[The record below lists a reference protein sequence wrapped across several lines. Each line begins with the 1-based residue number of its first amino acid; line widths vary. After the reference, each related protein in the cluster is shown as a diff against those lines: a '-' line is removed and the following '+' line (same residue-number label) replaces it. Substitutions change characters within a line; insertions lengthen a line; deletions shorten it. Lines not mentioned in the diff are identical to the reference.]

1 MENPLEENES
11 KEDKV
16 GEAKGNDDDAP
27 DKPIATWSYCHKCD
41 KIVSPLTYI
50 SDNTW
55 KFSFGKF
62 LEVNFYNR
70 DSIVNSP
77 WCSCN
82 CQMNSVLYFACGK
95 LAARFSY
102 ERITPFGVFVRKCL
116 PLDYRFHYQEAISQ
130 LDLISSESKS
140 LFANFK
146 QHIDNISLEARSLFN
161 SAMNRPEH
169 LQTVFSELGKIAS
182 ECDHTSRLLQTKIL
196 SVTNNFVEDDG
207 AATKNLFRFPLVA
220 RRYLYNVASVWNEK
234 LSAAGQAITAMKKI
248 ATASANFQDSAIASN
263 VPSNINEGL
272 NEELAEGMKRLNK
285 LIDYYQ
291 RHNVTDITQVLPSSV
306 HGPTESQTEG
316 EFDEYFDDPESSID
330 FSDGV
335 DADVLASRRRL
346 KHAQVGSQQKNEKP
360 TKMLGTR
367 RSVGAVSKHEH
378 GTEVR
383 PLKSKTP
390 GDAVKSAFSSL
401 FNRGGRNLDRYIV
414 DLGLFSEGRPRLVP
428 GLDGMVVPVVDN
440 QLSSIIAYSLASVE
454 YAKQFRHFKKA
465 IFVDSAASPDTA
477 NEPPFSQS
485 SRQQTSPI
493 TGSEA
498 DGDRSVERQM
508 LNRNKSHI
516 KHTFRDFD
524 SKGQITCKFV
534 CTTYWATQFSAV
546 RRCFLS
552 KSSVKAGGSAVD
564 NEIEENYVQSLSSA
578 DTWAAS
584 GGKSVRAILMT
595 DNIQT

>member
-1 MENPLEENES
+1 MEKPLEDDDT
-11 KEDKV
+11 KDGRED
-16 GEAKGNDDDAP
+16 EAKSQDDDAL

-41 KIVSPLTYI
+41 RIVSPLTYV
-50 SDNTW
+50 SDHTW

-70 DSIVNSP
+70 DTVVNSP

-82 CQMNSVLYFACGK
+82 AQTNTVLYFACGK

-102 ERITPFGVFVRKCL
+102 ERISPVGVFVRKSL
-116 PLDYRFHYQEAISQ
+116 PLDYKFHYQEAISQ
-130 LDLISSESKS
+130 LDLISSESKM

-182 ECDHTSRLLQTKIL
+182 ECDHTSRILQTKIL
-196 SVTNNFVEDDG
+196 SVTNNFVDNDK
-207 AATKNLFRFPLVA
+207 AAAKNLFRFPLVA

-234 LSAAGQAITAMKKI
+234 LSAAGQAIAAMKKI
-248 ATASANFQDSAIASN
+248 AAASVSFQDGTMTPN

-272 NEELAEGMKRLNK
+272 NEELAEGMTRLSK

-291 RHNVTDITQVLPSSV
+291 RHNITDITQVLPSSV
-306 HGPTESQTEG
+306 PGPTESQADG
-316 EFDEYFDDPESSID
+316 EFDEYFDDPDSSID

-346 KHAQVGSQQKNEKP
+346 KHAQGGIQSKTEKP
-360 TKMLGTR
+360 TKVLGTR
-367 RSVGAVSKHEH
+367 RSGDGSKQES
-378 GTEVR
+378 GSEVR

-390 GDAVKSAFSSL
+390 GGAVKSAFSRL

-414 DLGLFSEGRPRLVP
+414 DLGLFRKGRPRLAP
-428 GLDGMVVPVVDN
+428 GLDGVVVPVVDN

-465 IFVDSAASPDTA
+465 TFVDLSASSDMPNDT
-477 NEPPFSQS
+477 PFSQS
-485 SRQQTSPI
+485 SKQQSSP
-493 TGSEA
+493 TSEA
-498 DGDRSVERQM
+498 DGDRSIERQM

-534 CTTYWATQFSAV
+534 CTTYWATQFSTV

-552 KSSVKAGGSAVD
+552 KSTAKIGSATTDDEV
-564 NEIEENYVQSLSSA
+564 EENYIQSLSSA
-578 DTWAAS
+578 DNWAAS
-584 GGKSVRAILMT
+584 GGKSVSTVIPYQMKH
-595 DNIQT
+595 